1 MIKQIALTHHTA
13 EAEKLKNELVQET
26 LQSLLMDKDNRF
38 DLHSK
43 KGIHQAVDY
52 MVDFHLQQK
61 IANGKVQIITTPQN
75 TKILMRSK
83 YESI

>member
-1 MIKQIALTHHTA
+1 MIKQIALPHHTA

-38 DLHSK
+38 NLHSK

-61 IANGKVQIITTPQN
+61 IANGKVQIIPTPQN
-75 TKILMRSK
+75 TQNLNEIKV
-83 YESI
+83 